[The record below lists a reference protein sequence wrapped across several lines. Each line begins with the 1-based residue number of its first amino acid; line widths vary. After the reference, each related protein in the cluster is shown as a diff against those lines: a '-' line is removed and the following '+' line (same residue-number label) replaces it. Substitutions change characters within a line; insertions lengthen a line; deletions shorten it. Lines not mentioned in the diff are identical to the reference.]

1 MSSEYKTAIECL
13 NSSMTSEDSGG
24 GIQYCALDFN
34 HLSKQRHGPNVLSSL
49 RQVNALELAVTCSNQ
64 KRIIQSF

>member
-49 RQVNALELAVTCSNQ
+49 RQVRV
-64 KRIIQSF
+64 R